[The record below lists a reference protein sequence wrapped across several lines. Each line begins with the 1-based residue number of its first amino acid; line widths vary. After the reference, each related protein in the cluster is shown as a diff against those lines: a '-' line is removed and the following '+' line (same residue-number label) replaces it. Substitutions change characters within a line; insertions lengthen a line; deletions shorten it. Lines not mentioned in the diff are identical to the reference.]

1 MNNTPYPYFPNPF
14 GQFQEQVKFEEEIKN
29 LKIEIAKLKE
39 RLNNLENKKT
49 NDYLKKDDSLY
60 MLQIITKHII
70 DK

>member
-1 MNNTPYPYFPNPF
+1 MNNMPYPYFPTNPF

-39 RLNNLENKKT
+39 RLNTLENKKT

-60 MLQIITKHII
+60 ML
-70 DK
+70 